1 MKLNKI
7 YSLKIQYKHLIFC
20 KLAICKKFY
29 KRNKCLNTYVYT
41 ETIFSSLFY
50 VFPKIEYA
58 ILVTSYF
65 TKCINQKSFLY
76 ARLSSGGVEGTMMEY
91 KTVSV
96 NCNDYGNCPV
106 ESCHKQVVASQTKAD
121 YFIPNSF
128 ATKIN
133 FSVSNFD

>member
-1 MKLNKI
+1 MKLNKT
-7 YSLKIQYKHLIFC
+7 YSLKIQYKHLIFS
-20 KLAICKKFY
+20 KLAICNKFY
-29 KRNKCLNTYVYT
+29 KRNKCWNTYVYT

-76 ARLSSGGVEGTMMEY
+76 ARLSSRGVEGTMMEY
-91 KTVSV
+91 ETVSV
-96 NCNDYGNCPV
+96 NCNDHGNCPV

-121 YFIPNSF
+121 KVIPNSF
-128 ATKIN
+128 ATKIKYTLSG
-133 FSVSNFD
+133 F